1 MIRRYVKRQ
10 TDSYNQHYFGWLSPI
25 MLERMLKDE

>member
-10 TDSYNQHYFGWLSPI
+10 TESYNQHYFGWFTPRTI
-25 MLERMLKDE
+25 ERWLK